1 MTYGLDAYTTTLSQ
15 LLSPAQDFEVP
26 AFQRAYS
33 WTTDEAGQL
42 IEDLLLALDEADAQ
56 GESGGYFLGPILLLD
71 GERSE
76 ARGKSP
82 RTFQIIDGQQR
93 LATLTVLAC
102 VLRDL
107 VRRAGRHAPPDLEHL
122 IGDGSGTANG
132 WRFRLRMRGAAQ
144 HTMAACIQT
153 PDATLSA
160 TAREGLSEAEVLL
173 LAVRDQ
179 FVEALSDREPAML
192 ARLAGFLHDA
202 CSVVVITSRD
212 VDRAHRT
219 FAALNN
225 RGRPLD
231 RCDIINAEL
240 MDGVAG
246 SELARLQREWETLGA
261 LLGPSLDMLFSHIRA
276 AIGDARNPVIAE
288 IRRIAA
294 GAGGGAEFID
304 TILVPF
310 GRTFASLQAANHR
323 GSPESDKI
331 NRHLRH
337 LAWLPGS
344 EWIPPLLLWWTRH
357 GDDARALAAF
367 LARLERLAFGIRILG
382 LGSDKRQARM
392 QQVRAAIEK
401 GSAAVAPNGVLDLS
415 GEELRNIRHNL
426 SDLHPRS
433 QLTCKLVLMRLESEL
448 SGDAT
453 QLDAEQLTVEHILPQ
468 KPARTSLWRN
478 WFADAEERQAC
489 TGSLG
494 NLVLVP
500 RALNERARNQDFER
514 KYAIFF
520 AANAPPLPR
529 LTEELRSV
537 KTWDAPHIRVR
548 EQRLLATLDTMWQLS
563 AITEEPRTPGGAP
576 RGADQRRHRKAQAA
590 E

>member
-1 MTYGLDAYTTTLSQ
+1 MTYGLDAYATTLGK
-15 LLSPAQDFEVP
+15 LLGPANVFDVP

-42 IEDLLLALDEADAQ
+42 IEDLLLALGEADAR
-56 GESGGYFLGPILLLD
+56 GATSGYFLGPILLLD
-71 GERSE
+71 SETSE
-76 ARGKSP
+76 ARDKTP

-107 VRRAGRHAPPDLEHL
+107 VRRADRRVPPELDRMVGGTGALAAPE
-122 IGDGSGTANG
+122 
-132 WRFRLRMRGAAQ
+132 RFRLQMRGSAQ
-144 HTMAACIQT
+144 RTMVAGIQA
-153 PDATLSA
+153 PGATLM
-160 TAREGLSEAEVLL
+160 EVPPEDLSEAEMLL

-179 FVEALSDREPAML
+179 FVEALSDRDPAML
-192 ARLAGFLHDA
+192 GRLAAFLHDA

-231 RCDIINAEL
+231 RCDIIHAEL
-240 MDGVAG
+240 LDNAAG
-246 SELARLQREWETLGA
+246 AELSRLQREWEALGA
-261 LLGPSLDMLFSHIRA
+261 RLGTSLDMLFSHIRA
-276 AIGDARNPVIAE
+276 AIGDVRAPVIAE
-288 IRRIAA
+288 IRRLAA
-294 GAGGGAEFID
+294 TNGGGGRFID

-310 GRTFASLQAANHR
+310 GQALADIEAADHR
-323 GSPESDKI
+323 GSPESAEI

-337 LAWLPGS
+337 LSWLPGS
-344 EWIPPLLLWWTRH
+344 EWVPPLLLWWTRH
-357 GDDARALAAF
+357 GDDTRALAAF
-367 LARLERLAFGIRILG
+367 LARLDRLAFGVRILG
-382 LGSDKRQARM
+382 LGSDKRLARM
-392 QQVRAAIEK
+392 QQVRAAIE
-401 GSAAVAPNGVLDLS
+401 NGPATIPDRGPLELS
-415 GEELRNIRHNL
+415 SEEVRNIRHNL
-426 SDLHPRS
+426 HDLHPRS

-448 SGDAT
+448 SGDAGR
-453 QLDAEQLTVEHILPQ
+453 LEAEALTVEHILPQ

-478 WFADAEERQAC
+478 WFSDADERQAC

-514 KYAIFF
+514 KHAIFF
-520 AANAPPLPR
+520 ADTAPPLPR
-529 LTEELRSV
+529 LTEELRSIR
-537 KTWDAPHIRVR
+537 TWDPARIRAR
-548 EQRLLATLDTMWQLS
+548 EERLLATLDAMWQLS
-563 AITEEPRTPGGAP
+563 SAVAEARPEALAGA
-576 RGADQRRHRKAQAA
+576 GERRRRRAQAA